1 MKYVESL
8 SEELARVGIG
18 GRLRRRI
25 LTEIGDHLESDPE
38 AALGD
43 PADLARQF
51 ADELGTARARKAAFA
66 TFAVLALAVAA
77 LAVSWLGSHATG
89 LAWPKV
95 HPPSRVLADAGFLL
109 VAVCAQVALV
119 TGVLAAVRAVRRH
132 RVTVIPRAEA
142 TVIARRS
149 TVALLAGAGTMAG
162 LALVALEFHRG
173 QPSWWMPATLGAA
186 AAAACGLLAAVP
198 TVLAA
203 LRVRPSAAGDGG
215 DLFADLG
222 AFTPPPLRGRPW
234 VLALTVAAAL
244 FVIVTVAGVLQSDP
258 YDGAVRGVL
267 EGLACVTGF
276 AVLGRYLGLRTTTAD

>member
-1 MKYVESL
+1 VTYVESL
-8 SEELARVGIG
+8 SGELARVGIR
-18 GRLRRRI
+18 GRLRDRI
-25 LTEIGDHLESDPE
+25 LAEIGDHLESDPE

-43 PADLARQF
+43 PADLAKQF

-66 TFAVLALAVAA
+66 TFAVLALAAA
-77 LAVSWLGSHATG
+77 AVAVSWLGSRATG

-95 HPPSRVLADAGFLL
+95 HPPSRVLADLGFLL

-149 TVALLAGAGTMAG
+149 IVALLAGAGTMAG
-162 LALVALEFHRG
+162 LALVTIEFHGG

-186 AAAACGLLAAVP
+186 AAAVCGLLAAVP
-198 TVLAA
+198 AVLAA
-203 LRVRPSAAGDGG
+203 MRVRPSADGDGG

-234 VLALTVAAAL
+234 AFAVTIAAAL
-244 FVIVTVAGVLQSDP
+244 VVIVTVAGVLQSDP
-258 YDGAVRGVL
+258 YDGAVRGVV
-267 EGLACVTGF
+267 EGFACLTGF
-276 AVLGRYLGLRTTTAD
+276 AVLGRYLGLRTTSAG